1 MWSKENYWWVV
12 FLVVQAFNSLFFV
25 CVLMLNMYGL
35 LTKCEVKMAGYWP
48 RSFFASLW
56 TFTPS
61 QSINMQ
67 KKELG
72 QYPAIL
78 NSHLLNNP
86 YIQTFQINYSTSANV
101 KLTITILYITSASK
115 TIVLLKT
122 PPKCRKQT
130 KKIKT
135 SQKFTPTLTIFVAHV
150 IMAHIQDG

>member
-1 MWSKENYWWVV
+1 ME
-12 FLVVQAFNSLFFV
+12 LFCPLGTTRRVPQEKFPGKPYNKSFIDQV
-25 CVLMLNMYGL
+25 CS
-35 LTKCEVKMAGYWP
+35 VKMAGYWP
-48 RSFFASLW
+48 CSFFACLW
-56 TFTPS
+56 TSTQS
-61 QSINMQ
+61 RSINTQ
-67 KKELG
+67 KKNELG
-72 QYPAIL
+72 QYPAVL
-78 NSHLLNNP
+78 TSHLVNNP